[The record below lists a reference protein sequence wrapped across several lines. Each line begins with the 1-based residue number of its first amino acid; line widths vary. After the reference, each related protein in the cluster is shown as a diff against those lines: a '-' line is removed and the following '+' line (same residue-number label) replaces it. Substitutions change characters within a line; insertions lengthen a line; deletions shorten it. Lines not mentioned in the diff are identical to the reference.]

1 MLVLVLIL
9 KIKIR
14 VYKRMEKEEENNKT
28 SEINSIINSSRLF
41 KGTRMKYKK
50 KKSFIEN

>member
-1 MLVLVLIL
+1 
-9 KIKIR
+9 
-14 VYKRMEKEEENNKT
+14 MEKEEEINKT
-28 SEINSIINSSRLF
+28 SENNSIINGNGLF